1 MTTFRSRRRAVL
13 ALGAVT
19 ALIVVPGSPAL
30 AGSDHGDSNGKQTI
44 CHRNNSDEHAGK
56 PYVVETPDKNGSVS
70 GHDDHTGPIWN
81 PTLKDEHIK
90 WGDIIP
96 PFDYNDNGV
105 VKHFAGLNWT
115 TAGQAWFNNGCNVP
129 ITVTVDKTNNANGD
143 ATFSDDETATTVG
156 APVTFKVVVTNTSI
170 VPAVVDSF
178 VDKVEGTPV
187 SITATPDIVGTTLN
201 AGASVTV
208 TFTLAGYTP
217 ADKAS
222 KVDAVTVVLHE
233 VGDSENTGTAT
244 DSSTVRTA
252 VPPPDVSIVKTG
264 PATAVPGD
272 TFTWTLTVRNDG
284 PVVVP
289 TVSVTDVVPTGMTLV
304 SATGTGWTTT
314 STAPLTLTMSN
325 LAVGGTSTITVV
337 ATLAPT
343 FTGTT
348 VSNTAVVAPDDA
360 TPADNTSTITT
371 VVTQPTGGGGGG
383 GAATPTPTVTT
394 PAPFTGGGGG
404 AATTGGGGKGLPFT
418 GLPVGFLVAGA
429 LALLLSGTALQL
441 LTPRG
446 RHS

>member
-1 MTTFRSRRRAVL
+1 MTTFRSRSRAVL

-19 ALIVVPGSPAL
+19 ALIAVPGSPAL
-30 AGSDHGDSNGKQTI
+30 AGSEHDDGNGKQTI
-44 CHRNNSDEHAGK
+44 CHANNSNEHADK
-56 PYVVETPDKNGSVS
+56 PYVVNTPNKDGDLNG
-70 GHDDHTGPIWN
+70 HADHVGPIWN
-81 PTLKDEHIK
+81 PTLKDQHID

-96 PFDYNDNGV
+96 PFDYTDDEII
-105 VKHFAGLNWT
+105 KHFPGLNWT
-115 TAGQAWFNNGCNVP
+115 SDGQAWFNNGCNVP

-187 SITATPDIVGTTLN
+187 SITATPDIVGTTLA

-208 TFTLAGYTP
+208 TFSLDGYTP

-222 KVDAVTVVLHE
+222 KIDAVTVVLHE
-233 VGDSENTGTAT
+233 VGDSENSGTAT

-289 TVSVTDVVPTGMTLV
+289 TVTVTDAVPTGMTLV

-314 STAPLTLTMSN
+314 STAPLTLTMSD
-325 LAVGGTSTITVV
+325 LAVGGTSTITLV
-337 ATLAPT
+337 ATLDPA

-360 TPADNTSTITT
+360 TPADNTSTVTT
-371 VVTQPTGGGGGG
+371 VVTQPTGGGGGTT
-383 GAATPTPTVTT
+383 TPTPTVTT

-404 AATTGGGGKGLPFT
+404 AQTGGGGQGLPFT